1 MARKGR
7 FAAMVVMLGVG
18 LAACVHSGLAPGK
31 TGAQAAAVNVQ
42 LAIEYMKIG
51 KLAAARETI
60 ERGLKQDPE
69 NANVQ
74 STAGL
79 IYERL
84 NEMSK
89 AQKAYSTAAR
99 LGRQDPNIQN
109 NYAGFLCRTGKAEA
123 GEKLFDEVAR
133 NPAYQTPEVALVNA
147 GVCVEAVGDAL
158 DAERYFNKALAIRP
172 NLPDAILQLGNL
184 AIKRGDAE
192 QALGYA
198 QRYLAASPASP
209 EVLWL
214 AYRAQRKL
222 GDATAAA
229 GFARRIQVEFPNS
242 EQAQLM
248 RSGTDR

>member
-1 MARKGR
+1 MTRKGV

-69 NANVQ
+69 SANVQ

-84 NEMSK
+84 NENAK
-89 AQKAYSTAAR
+89 AEKAYSTAAR

-109 NYAGFLCRTGKAEA
+109 NYAGFLCRSGKAEA

-158 DAERYFNKALAIRP
+158 DAERYFNKALALRP

-198 QRYLAASPASP
+198 QRYLAVNPPTA

-214 AYRAQRKL
+214 AYRSQRKL